1 MGAVPVKCLPQ
12 RDEPKEQDPEVS
24 KVESTAA
31 GSTENDVEAQLR
43 EMQKKYAESQA
54 ALEAQ
59 VKVCK
64 VQEQKINEFQQLTEE
79 SQSELNALKARGK
92 SVALSASMVKYAK
105 EGSGKPAP
113 RRVNFLH
120 TDSGENVVMLTTESS
135 GAVKQYIVQGVSD
148 DVSSASLSSLKNE
161 QAARM
166 LILTCD
172 GKRIPLLCESN
183 KVREKWLKTIQSCL
197 EVDVNNELI
206 E

>member
-1 MGAVPVKCLPQ
+1 MGAVKCLPQ
-12 RDEPKEQDPEVS
+12 KEDKQEETEQS
-24 KVESTAA
+24 KVGSTAA
-31 GSTENDVEAQLR
+31 GSEGDFEAQLR

-64 VQEQKINEFQQLTEE
+64 VQEQRINEFQQISEQ
-79 SQSELNALKARGK
+79 SQTELNALKAKGN
-92 SVALSASMVKYAK
+92 SIALSASMIKYAK

-135 GAVKQYIVQGVSD
+135 GAVKQYTVQGVSD
-148 DVSSASLSSLKNE
+148 DLSSASLSKSKNDE
-161 QAARM
+161 AARM

-172 GKRIPLLCESN
+172 GKKVPLLCESN
-183 KVREKWLKTIQSCL
+183 KVRDKWLQTIQSCL
-197 EVDVNNELI
+197 EADVNE
-206 E
+206 